1 MWLIVFW
8 VMGSEEAQRESV
20 QINSASIK
28 WFGKERQLRHPHVS
42 TYGYWR
48 VTGLLCLHISEK
60 NETNGSSKH
69 TNKAGG
75 TDQDLRKS
83 FGKLSRPNHGFGEV
97 GIDHMCNQTVRE
109 TIWMQFANNLD
120 YKSKLRLSW
129 STMFTHWLYP
139 GNFVESTRWFHFAC
153 IAPFP
158 QCRIVVLQVI
168 LLVISGLEF
177 CHKIIVFK

>member
-1 MWLIVFW
+1 MLWRPFARFPYFFQIAQKKHIKFTDVEEKSTNFKLTKCFLFQNQKKKSCCLVWLIVFW
-8 VMGSEEAQRESV
+8 VRGSEEAQRESV

-120 YKSKLRLSW
+120 YKSKLRLS
-129 STMFTHWLYP
+129 
-139 GNFVESTRWFHFAC
+139 
-153 IAPFP
+153 
-158 QCRIVVLQVI
+158 
-168 LLVISGLEF
+168 
-177 CHKIIVFK
+177 